1 MSSEFTASPA
11 VPRIPRINEPAPQIE
26 AKSTHGVIKLSD
38 YAAKGK
44 WVLLFSHPA
53 DFTPVC
59 TTEFVE
65 FARRYDEFEKRNVQ
79 LVGNSV
85 DSVYS
90 HIAWVRNI
98 EQNFGVKVKF
108 PIIADL
114 DQKVAKAFG
123 MVHEAVSDT
132 ATVRA
137 VFFIDPKGVIRALL
151 YYPLSLGRNIDE
163 LLRVFE
169 ALQTADA
176 NAVATPANWRPG
188 DPVIVGA
195 PVTQADAEKRAAG
208 SDGLDVTDW
217 YFSKKKLPEAAARKT
232 A

>member
-1 MSSEFTASPA
+1 MTSETLT
-11 VPRIPRINEPAPQIE
+11 RLPRINEPAPDFE
-26 AKSTHGVIKLSD
+26 AKSTHGIIHLSD
-38 YAAKGK
+38 YTSKGK

-65 FARRYDEFEKRNVQ
+65 FARRYSEFEKRNVQ
-79 LVGNSV
+79 LIGVSI
-85 DSVYS
+85 DSIYS
-90 HIAWVRNI
+90 HIAWMRNI
-98 EQNFGVKVKF
+98 EQHFEVRVPF
-108 PIIADL
+108 PVVADL
-114 DQKVAKAFG
+114 DQKVARAYG

-163 LLRVFE
+163 VLRALD

-176 NAVATPANWRPG
+176 NACATPANWRPG
-188 DPVIVGA
+188 EPVIVPA
-195 PVTQADAEKRAAG
+195 PITAADAEKRAQG
-208 SDGLDVTDW
+208 GQGLEVTDW
-217 YFSKKKLPEAAARKT
+217 YLTRRKL
-232 A
+232 

>member
-1 MSSEFTASPA
+1 MSTEA
-11 VPRIPRINEPAPQIE
+11 VSTPHIPRINEPAPQFE

-38 YAAKGK
+38 YTSKGK

-59 TTEFVE
+59 TTEFIE
-65 FARRYDEFEKRNVQ
+65 FARNYNEFEKRNVQ
-79 LVGNSV
+79 LIGNSI

-98 EQNFGVKVKF
+98 EENFGVQVKF
-108 PIIADL
+108 PVIADL

-151 YYPLSLGRNIDE
+151 YYPLSLGRNVDE
-163 LLRVFE
+163 ILRVFE

-176 NAVATPANWRPG
+176 NACATPANWKPG
-188 DPVIVGA
+188 EPVIVPA
-195 PVTQADAEKRAAG
+195 PQTQEDAAKRVA
-208 SDGLDVTDW
+208 STNGLDVKQW
-217 YFSKKKLPEAAARKT
+217 YFSKKQLAEAATRGIK
-232 A
+232 

>member
-1 MSSEFTASPA
+1 MSTETTTTPA
-11 VPRIPRINEPAPQIE
+11 RIPRINEPAPLIE

-38 YAAKGK
+38 YFAKGK

-65 FARRYDEFEKRNVQ
+65 FARRHEDFEKHNVQ
-79 LVGNSV
+79 LIGNSV
-85 DSVYS
+85 DSVYA

-98 EQNFGVKVKF
+98 EEKFGVKVKF
-108 PIIADL
+108 PVIADL
-114 DQKVAKAFG
+114 DQKVARAFG

-137 VFFIDPKGVIRALL
+137 VFFIDPKGVSRALL

-176 NAVATPANWRPG
+176 NGVATPANWRPG
-188 DPVIVGA
+188 DPVIVPA
-195 PVTQADAEKRAAG
+195 PITQIDAEKRAAG
-208 SDGLDVTDW
+208 QEGHDVKDW
-217 YFSKKKLPEAAARKT
+217 YFTKKKLSAVAAKKT

>member
-1 MSSEFTASPA
+1 MSTEAIT
-11 VPRIPRINEPAPQIE
+11 RIPRINEPAPAIE
-26 AKSTHGVIKLSD
+26 AKSTHGMLKLSD
-38 YAAKGK
+38 ISAKGK
-44 WVLLFSHPA
+44 WVILFSHPA

-65 FARRYDEFEKRNVQ
+65 FARRFDDFEKRNVQ
-79 LVGNSV
+79 LIGNSV
-85 DSVYS
+85 DSIYS

-98 EQNFGVKVKF
+98 EQNFGVAVKF
-108 PIIADL
+108 PVIADL
-114 DQKVAKAFG
+114 DQKVARAFG

-163 LLRVFE
+163 ILRVVD

-176 NAVATPANWRPG
+176 NACATPANWKSG
-188 DPVIVGA
+188 DPVIVPA
-195 PVTQADAEKRAAG
+195 PITQADAEKRAAG
-208 SDGLDVTDW
+208 GNGLDVKDW
-217 YFSKKKLPEAAARKT
+217 YFTKKKLG
-232 A
+232 